1 MNRIKTF
8 SLIMVLSL
16 TVVFMGMPSEAW
28 AQQANVGVF
37 DLQKCLNDSTKGKKA
52 RANLESKFKK
62 MQDTLKSREKEIN
75 TLSSELRKM
84 IEKKSGDQNALR
96 KKDEELKK
104 KVNAYQELLAKNN
117 AEMRTTEE
125 SALKPL
131 VDKAVKLATDYGR
144 QRGYIVV
151 LETQQAGVVYAADY
165 IDMTKDIIKG
175 LDK

>member
-1 MNRIKTF
+1 MNRIKAF
-8 SLIMVLSL
+8 SLTMVLAL
-16 TVVFMGMPSEAW
+16 VVAFISVPSEAF

-37 DLQKCLNDSTKGKKA
+37 DLQKCLNDSKKGKKA
-52 RANLESKFKK
+52 RANLEAKFKK
-62 MQDTLKSREKEIN
+62 MQETLKTREKEIN
-75 TLSSELRKM
+75 TLSADLRKM
-84 IEKKSGDQNALR
+84 LEKKGSDQSTLR

-131 VDKAVKLATDYGR
+131 VDKAVKLAEDYGR
-144 QRGYIVV
+144 QRGYIVI

-165 IDMTKDIIKG
+165 IDMTTDIIKG
-175 LDK
+175 IDK